1 MMIRVN
7 KGELT
12 VRVLIIIAVVLCFN
26 IPLAFG
32 KSGTSFDEFI
42 RSREIVTTIYFQSN
56 NEDLSRSERKRLS
69 GTIDKL
75 RELQNNGRMIRVEG
89 FSSPEGDQEKNFSLS
104 FFRARSVA
112 VLIEAKGLPAEV
124 ALTGYGD
131 LRASSDNPK
140 LERRVEI
147 ASYIKP
153 VGMKKIKVADK
164 NKQAPASPEFGSL
177 HFAPVEKVI
186 DSYSVDQAIRN
197 KIDNK
202 NKGIAEQNK
211 ELEEELSPGL
221 SQMEKDL
228 NDSEIL
234 DRGYSLWRK
243 SVDPSYS
250 PKVSQSEKPSNRN
263 LNRGYSQHSEA
274 TDRDLKRGYSQSKE
288 AIDRDLKRGYSQSK
302 EAIDRDLKRGYSQ
315 SKEAIDRDLKRG
327 YSQSEEAIDKDLKR
341 GYSLWQKDTDHELSP
356 GVTLVS
362 PVDTHVIDALMIE
375 QAIMDK
381 IGAALPA
388 PSGTVTQIG
397 TIY

>member
-12 VRVLIIIAVVLCFN
+12 VRVLIIIAAFLCFN

-32 KSGTSFDEFI
+32 NSGTSFDKFI
-42 RSREIVTTIYFQSN
+42 KSREIVTTVYFQSN
-56 NEDLSRSERKRLS
+56 NEELSSSERKRLS
-69 GTIDKL
+69 GTIGKL
-75 RELQNNGRMIRVEG
+75 RELQKNGRMIRVEG

-140 LERRVEI
+140 QERRVEI
-147 ASYIKP
+147 ASYLKP
-153 VGMKKIKVADK
+153 VGMKKIKVSDK
-164 NKQAPASPEFGSL
+164 NKQTPASSELGSL
-177 HFAPVEKVI
+177 HFAPAEKVI

-228 NDSEIL
+228 HDSEIL

-243 SVDPSYS
+243 SVDPNYS
-250 PKVSQSEKPSNRN
+250 PRVSQSEKPSNRN
-263 LNRGYSQHSEA
+263 LSRGYSQHREA
-274 TDRDLKRGYSQSKE
+274 TDRDLKRGYSQSKK
-288 AIDRDLKRGYSQSK
+288 AIDS
-302 EAIDRDLKRGYSQ
+302 
-315 SKEAIDRDLKRG
+315 DLKRG
-327 YSQSEEAIDKDLKR
+327 YSQSEEATETDLKR
-341 GYSLWQKDTDHELSP
+341 GYSQWQKDIDHELSP
-356 GVTLVS
+356 GVTLAS
-362 PVDTHVIDALMIE
+362 PVGAHVIDALMIE
-375 QAIMDK
+375 QAIMEK
-381 IGAALPA
+381 IGADLPA
-388 PSGTVTQIG
+388 PSGTVTQVG
-397 TIY
+397 SIY

>member
-12 VRVLIIIAVVLCFN
+12 VRILVIIAVVLCFN

-42 RSREIVTTIYFQSN
+42 KSREIVTTIYFQSN
-56 NEDLSRSERKRLS
+56 NEGLSSSERKRLS

-140 LERRVEI
+140 QERRVEI
-147 ASYIKP
+147 ASYLKP
-153 VGMKKIKVADK
+153 VGMKKVKVADK
-164 NKQAPASPEFGSL
+164 NKQVPGSELGTLHITPA
-177 HFAPVEKVI
+177 EKVI

-202 NKGIAEQNK
+202 NKGIADQNK
-211 ELEEELSPGL
+211 EIEEELSPGL
-221 SQMEKDL
+221 SQTEKDL

-234 DRGYSLWRK
+234 DRGYGQWRK
-243 SVDPSYS
+243 SVDPDYS
-250 PKVSQSEKPSNRN
+250 PKLSQSEKTAERN
-263 LNRGYSQHSEA
+263 
-274 TDRDLKRGYSQSKE
+274 
-288 AIDRDLKRGYSQSK
+288 
-302 EAIDRDLKRGYSQ
+302 
-315 SKEAIDRDLKRG
+315 LKRG
-327 YSQSEEAIDKDLKR
+327 YSQSEEATDKDLKR
-341 GYSLWQKDTDHELSP
+341 GYSQWQKETDREVSP
-356 GVTLVS
+356 GVTQVS
-362 PVDTHVIDALMIE
+362 PVEAPVIDALMIE
-375 QAIMDK
+375 QAIMEK
-381 IGAALPA
+381 IGADLPA
-388 PSGTVTQIG
+388 PSGTVTQVGIL
-397 TIY
+397 Y